1 MLADKLNNRSDIILS
16 LKRIG
21 FNEHSIEVYLISRGL
36 SKSTYIEGPPSI
48 LIYKDSPQFLHIRE
62 GEKWVS
68 LHIETAI
75 LLCKALHADS
85 EIIEWLEK
93 HIS

>member
-1 MLADKLNNRSDIILS
+1 MLADKLNNKNDIILS

-36 SKSTYIEGPPSI
+36 SQSTYIEGPPST

-68 LHIETAI
+68 LHIPTAI
-75 LLCKALHADS
+75 LVCKTLHVDS
-85 EIIEWLEK
+85 EIIEWLETYAD
-93 HIS
+93 